1 MGNEI
6 LTFDEI
12 RKRFPNEWIL
22 LGLDNVSLAAE
33 NKGTIL
39 FYSKDYLELC
49 FKGSEIAKDIL
60 TKIFYTREEK
70 QNRKWLKLTRLKEQ
84 PTTI

>member
-1 MGNEI
+1 MNNEI

-12 RKRFPNEWIL
+12 KKQFPNEWIL
-22 LGLDNVSLAAE
+22 LGLDTASGSSE
-33 NKGTIL
+33 NKGIIL
-39 FYSKDYLELC
+39 FHSKDYLELC

-60 TKIFYTREEK
+60 TKIFYTGEEK